1 MTKLKQGDNKMKK
14 TALVLV
20 LSIVLLAFSGC
31 GGAAEE
37 STTIKIGTIAPTT
50 GQVAVYGQA
59 VDQAVRLAVKN
70 MNAAGGLLEKEI
82 ELIGY
87 DNKGD
92 ITESV
97 NAFNRLVGNDGI
109 DVFIGAVI
117 SSTTLTIAPL
127 AVESGIPM
135 ISATATNLE
144 ITPIGDNIFRAC
156 FIDPYQG
163 VVMAQFAAE
172 ELKAKRVGILFN
184 TADDYS
190 TGLAD
195 SFKAEFEAAGG
206 TITNFEGYTGGSD
219 KDFKSILTKVKA
231 EAPDVL
237 FLPDYYNTVS
247 LLAEQAKELGIEA
260 TLIGGDGWDG
270 VLGVT
275 DEAVEGAY
283 YASHFAKDDP
293 AENVQ
298 KFIAEF
304 EAEVGEMPNSFSA
317 LGYDAA
323 MIMME
328 AVQNAGSTDS
338 AAVVE
343 ALKGTD
349 YEGITGHIQF
359 DADGNPVKSI
369 SIIRVKDGVDTL
381 YGKFDAK

>member
-1 MTKLKQGDNKMKK
+1 MTKTKQGEQKMKK
-14 TALVLV
+14 TALILI
-20 LSIVLLAFSGC
+20 LSMVLLAFAGC

-37 STTIKIGTIAPTT
+37 SNTIRIGTIAPTT

-59 VDQAVRLAVKN
+59 VDQAVRMAVKDV
-70 MNAAGGLLEKEI
+70 NAAGGLLEKQI

-97 NAFNRLVGNDGI
+97 NAFNRLVDNDGI
-109 DVFIGAVI
+109 AVFIGAVI

-127 AVESGIPM
+127 AVEAGIPM

-144 ITPIGDNIFRAC
+144 ITPVGDNIFRAC

-172 ELKAKRVGILFN
+172 ELKAKCVGILFN

-206 TITNFEGYTGGSD
+206 TITNFEGYTGGQD
-219 KDFKSILTKVKA
+219 KDFKSILTNVKT

-247 LLAEQAKELGIEA
+247 LIAEQAKELGIESI
-260 TLIGGDGWDG
+260 LIGGDGWDG

-275 DEAVEGAY
+275 DGAVEGAY

-298 KFIAEF
+298 AFITEF
-304 EAEVGEMPNSFSA
+304 EAETGEMPNSFSA

-323 MIMME
+323 MIMIE
-328 AVQNAGSTDS
+328 AVQTAGSTDS
-338 AAVVE
+338 DAVVA
-343 ALKGTD
+343 ALQATD

-369 SIIRVKDGVDTL
+369 SIIHVVNGVDTL

>member
-1 MTKLKQGDNKMKK
+1 MKRI
-14 TALVLV
+14 ALVLV
-20 LSIVLLAFSGC
+20 LILSVLALSAC

-37 STTIKIGTIAPTT
+37 SNVIKIGTIAPTT

-59 VDQAVRLAVKN
+59 VDTAVRLAVKDK
-70 MNAAGGLLEKEI
+70 NAAGGLLEKEI

-97 NAFNRLVGNDGI
+97 NAFNRLVDNDGI

-117 SSTTLTIAPL
+117 SSTTLTLAPL
-127 AVESGIPM
+127 AVETEIPM

-163 VVMAQFAAE
+163 VVLAQFASE
-172 ELKAKRVGILFN
+172 ELQAKTVGILFN

-195 SFKAEFEAAGG
+195 AFKAEFEAAGG
-206 TITNFEGYTGGSD
+206 IVTNFEGYTGGSD
-219 KDFKSILTKVKA
+219 KDFKSLLTKVKA

-237 FLPDYYNTVS
+237 FLPDYYNTVA
-247 LLAEQAKELGIEA
+247 LIAEQAKEVGVES

-275 DEAVEGAY
+275 TEAVEGAY
-283 YASHFAKDDP
+283 YAAHFAKDDP

-298 KFIAEF
+298 KFITEF
-304 EAEVGEMPNSFSA
+304 KEETGEMPNSFSA

-328 AVQNAGSTDS
+328 AVESAGSTDS

-343 ALKGTD
+343 ALKATS
-349 YEGITGHIQF
+349 YEGVTGHIEF

-369 SIIRVKDGVDTL
+369 SIIQVKGGVDTL

>member
-1 MTKLKQGDNKMKK
+1 MKK

-20 LSIVLLAFSGC
+20 LLLCLTALSGC

-37 STTIKIGTIAPTT
+37 SSVIKIGTIAPTT

-59 VDQAVRLAVKN
+59 VDNAVRLAVKDK
-70 MNAAGGLLEKEI
+70 NAAGGVLEKEI

-97 NAFNRLVGNDGI
+97 NAFNRLVDNDGI

-117 SSTTLTIAPL
+117 SSTTLTLAPL
-127 AVESGIPM
+127 AVETEIPM

-144 ITPIGDNIFRAC
+144 ITPVGDNIFRAC

-163 VVMAQFAAE
+163 IVLAQFAAE
-172 ELKAKRVGILFN
+172 ELQAKTVGILFN

-195 SFKAEFEAAGG
+195 AFKAEFEAAGG

-219 KDFKSILTKVKA
+219 KDFKSLLTKVKA

-237 FLPDYYNTVS
+237 FLPDYYNTVA
-247 LLAEQAKELGIEA
+247 LIAEQAKEVGVES

-275 DEAVEGAY
+275 TEAVEGAY
-283 YASHFAKDDP
+283 YAAHFAKDDP

-298 KFIAEF
+298 AFIAAFKE
-304 EAEVGEMPNSFSA
+304 ETGEMPNSFSA

-328 AVQNAGSTDS
+328 AVESAGSTDS

-343 ALKGTD
+343 ALKATSYDGV
-349 YEGITGHIQF
+349 TGHIEF

-369 SIIRVKDGVDTL
+369 SIIQVKDSVDTL

>member
-1 MTKLKQGDNKMKK
+1 MKK

-20 LSIVLLAFSGC
+20 LLLCLTALSGC

-37 STTIKIGTIAPTT
+37 SSVIKIGTIAPTT

-59 VDQAVRLAVKN
+59 VDNAVRLAVKDK
-70 MNAAGGLLEKEI
+70 NAAGGVLEKEI

-97 NAFNRLVGNDGI
+97 NAFNRLVDNDGI

-117 SSTTLTIAPL
+117 SSTTLTLAPL
-127 AVESGIPM
+127 AVETEIPM

-144 ITPIGDNIFRAC
+144 ITPVGDNIFRAC

-163 VVMAQFAAE
+163 IVLAQFAAE
-172 ELKAKRVGILFN
+172 ELQAKTVGILFN

-195 SFKAEFEAAGG
+195 AFKAEFEAAGG

-219 KDFKSILTKVKA
+219 KDFKSLLTKVKA

-237 FLPDYYNTVS
+237 FLPDYYNTVA
-247 LLAEQAKELGIEA
+247 LIAEQAKEVGVES

-275 DEAVEGAY
+275 TEAVEGAY
-283 YASHFAKDDP
+283 YAAHFAKDDP

-298 KFIAEF
+298 AFITAFKE
-304 EAEVGEMPNSFSA
+304 ETGEMPNSFSA

-328 AVQNAGSTDS
+328 AVESAGSTDS

-343 ALKGTD
+343 ALKATSYDGV
-349 YEGITGHIQF
+349 TGHIEF

-369 SIIRVKDGVDTL
+369 SIIQVKDGVDTL

>member
-1 MTKLKQGDNKMKK
+1 MKK

-20 LSIVLLAFSGC
+20 LLLCLTALSGC

-37 STTIKIGTIAPTT
+37 SSVIKIGTIAPTT

-59 VDQAVRLAVKN
+59 VDNAVRLAVKDK
-70 MNAAGGLLEKEI
+70 NAAGGLLEKEI

-97 NAFNRLVGNDGI
+97 NAFNRLVDNDGI

-117 SSTTLTIAPL
+117 SSTTLTLAPL
-127 AVESGIPM
+127 AVETEIPM

-144 ITPIGDNIFRAC
+144 ITPVGDNIFRAC

-163 VVMAQFAAE
+163 IVLAQFAAE
-172 ELKAKRVGILFN
+172 ELQAKTVGILFN

-195 SFKAEFEAAGG
+195 AFKAEFEAAGG

-219 KDFKSILTKVKA
+219 KDFKSLLTKVKA

-237 FLPDYYNTVS
+237 FLPDYYNTVA
-247 LLAEQAKELGIEA
+247 LIAEQAKEVGVES

-275 DEAVEGAY
+275 TEAVEGAY
-283 YASHFAKDDP
+283 YAAHFAKDDP

-298 KFIAEF
+298 AFIAAFKE
-304 EAEVGEMPNSFSA
+304 ETGEMPNSFSA

-328 AVQNAGSTDS
+328 AVETAGSTDS

-343 ALKGTD
+343 ALKATSYNGV
-349 YEGITGHIQF
+349 TGHIEF

-369 SIIRVKDGVDTL
+369 SIIQVKDGVDTL

>member
-1 MTKLKQGDNKMKK
+1 M
-14 TALVLV
+14 VLG
-20 LSIVLLAFSGC
+20 LFAGC

-37 STTIKIGTIAPTT
+37 AATIKIGTIAPTT

-59 VDQAVRLAVKN
+59 VDQAVRLAVKDK
-70 MNAAGGLLEKEI
+70 NAAGGLLEKEI
-82 ELIGY
+82 ELIAY

-97 NAFNRLVGNDGI
+97 NAFNRLVDNDGM

-117 SSTTLTIAPL
+117 SSTTLTLAPL
-127 AVESGIPM
+127 AVETDMPM

-144 ITPIGDNIFRAC
+144 ITPVGDNIFRAC

-163 VVMAQFAAE
+163 VVLAQFAAE
-172 ELKAKRVGILFN
+172 ELQAKRVGILFN

-195 SFKAEFEAAGG
+195 AFKAEFEATGG

-219 KDFKSILTKVKA
+219 KDFKSLLTNVKA
-231 EAPDVL
+231 EQPDVL
-237 FLPDYYNTVS
+237 FLPDYYNTVA
-247 LLAEQAKELGIEA
+247 LIAEQAKEVGVES

-275 DEAVEGAY
+275 TEAVEGAY
-283 YASHFAKDDP
+283 YAAHFAKDDP

-298 KFIAEF
+298 TFIAEF
-304 EAEVGEMPNSFSA
+304 KEETGEMPNSFSA

-323 MIMME
+323 MIMMG
-328 AVQNAGSTDS
+328 AVEKAGSTES

-343 ALKGTD
+343 ALKTTSYDGV
-349 YEGITGHIQF
+349 TGHIEF
-359 DADGNPVKSI
+359 DANGDPVKSI
-369 SIIRVKDGVDTL
+369 SIIQVQNGEDTL
-381 YGKFDAK
+381 YGKFEAK